1 MADLKPIEFPE
12 ELKRHNLSEQELAPL
27 NEQQKA
33 LAKDWNVMK
42 RQMEWLINH
51 QVTVHNLLVDHDKE
65 LVDMRFWF
73 KLISLVFGGGA
84 GVVGVV
90 YWLAKSSGAIH

>member
-1 MADLKPIEFPE
+1 MADLKPIEFPD

-27 NEQQKA
+27 NDPQRA

-51 QVTVHNLLVDHDKE
+51 HVELHNLAVDHDKK
-65 LVDMRFWF
+65 LTDLWFWF
-73 KLISLVFGGGA
+73 KVVTTVFGGGGGMFA
-84 GVVGVV
+84 VI
-90 YWLAKSSGAIH
+90 YWLAKSAGALH